1 MPVQGAELR
10 GAYYDSYTIFLVVVA
25 CLLTWGRPLQ
35 GVKIE
40 NFTSSWADG
49 ISFCALIHNFFPQA
63 FDFNKLDRSN
73 RKQNYDLAFKTGE

>member
-1 MPVQGAELR
+1 M
-10 GAYYDSYTIFLVVVA
+10 
-25 CLLTWGRPLQ
+25 Q